1 MEKDGGLLFQ
11 NDHGGSSLLGR
22 GSFEELLA
30 RDAGELRLCPKLTD
44 MCIEASGAGESR
56 ATIDAWFDVHNSR
69 APYDAK
75 DERCA
80 YGVSPTIKTRQDE
93 ALAAM
98 DRLMQTA
105 KKVSK
110 KHPSGRSAPLPC
122 QRGVQRSNAS
132 LRGLLVDVRAACP
145 DVRHIMT
152 SHVNQDCVENAFSQM
167 RSMCGSNTTPDAV
180 EARVRLRI
188 MLMAP
193 SPLAA
198 VRSRGCPVEVEP
210 QTDFL
215 TTGAQPLPATGNIT
229 NAAFEGLDV
238 QLRDPADE
246 EAAEQHE
253 QWEAAYQS
261 AMGQPP
267 LPPAPPAHE
276 DNSPDTEEAG
286 PSNTRPRTA
295 ELGVNRE
302 ALAFVAGYVAFK
314 CRQIRGDLGQPT
326 SSSLAPAS
334 VPSRW
339 LETISRGSLYVP
351 SQWWMGVVEDF
362 NDTFSDVMGPT
373 AVKTPGIVKR
383 LTGCV
388 LARAP
393 GLDER
398 IARKL
403 ASTRLH
409 LRLRWLNTARAAAEA
424 EKYQLRKLAQHAK
437 SKR

>member
-1 MEKDGGLLFQ
+1 
-11 NDHGGSSLLGR
+11 
-22 GSFEELLA
+22 
-30 RDAGELRLCPKLTD
+30 
-44 MCIEASGAGESR
+44 
-56 ATIDAWFDVHNSR
+56 
-69 APYDAK
+69 
-75 DERCA
+75 
-80 YGVSPTIKTRQDE
+80 
-93 ALAAM
+93 
-98 DRLMQTA
+98 
-105 KKVSK
+105 
-110 KHPSGRSAPLPC
+110 
-122 QRGVQRSNAS
+122 
-132 LRGLLVDVRAACP
+132 
-145 DVRHIMT
+145 
-152 SHVNQDCVENAFSQM
+152 
-167 RSMCGSNTTPDAV
+167 
-180 EARVRLRI
+180 
-188 MLMAP
+188 
-193 SPLAA
+193 
-198 VRSRGCPVEVEP
+198 
-210 QTDFL
+210 
-215 TTGAQPLPATGNIT
+215 
-229 NAAFEGLDV
+229 
-238 QLRDPADE
+238 
-246 EAAEQHE
+246 
-253 QWEAAYQS
+253 
-261 AMGQPP
+261 MGQPP

-424 EKYQLRKLAQHAK
+424 EKYQLKKLAQHAK